1 MRSFYKRKKFLDLKR
16 SRLCST
22 VFEQYQKSRVQFVQT
37 VATLSTRPQNIEILQ
52 SVGKKQFRVRAACMS
67 WLWFGLL
74 FVIQRYFLQV

>member
-1 MRSFYKRKKFLDLKR
+1 MWWFFKAKKCLGLKR

-52 SVGKKQFRVRAACMS
+52 SVGKKQFRVRGACGS
-67 WLWFGLL
+67 WLWLGLL